1 MSVKKLNDV
10 QLVKKYEK
18 LVDERLKIN
27 REIKQV
33 ADVMKDRIVRSEDNH
48 MLTPTKRVYIQYITC
63 DRMKPIKELEDEFGE
78 SGWMN
83 TDEDSRKL
91 SSPRNLKLN
100 LVTEVLRWRTIDY
113 MLMDQR
119 LVM

>member
-33 ADVMKDRIVRSEDNH
+33 ADVMKDRIVRSEDSH
-48 MLTPTKRVYIQYITC
+48 MLTPTKRVYIQYITG
-63 DRMKPIKELEDEFGE
+63 DRMKPIKELEEEFGE
-78 SGWMN
+78 EWV
-83 TDEDSRKL
+83 DEHRRRLQKTVESKKL
-91 SSPRNLKLN
+91 KIEPRN
-100 LVTEVLRWRTIDY
+100 
-113 MLMDQR
+113 
-119 LVM
+119 

>member
-33 ADVMKDRIVRSEDNH
+33 ADVMKDRIVRSESNH
-48 MLTPTKRVYIQYITC
+48 MLTPTKRVYIQYITG
-63 DRMKPIKELEDEFGE
+63 DRMKPIKELEEEFGE
-78 SGWMN
+78 AWV
-83 TDEDSRKL
+83 DEHRRRLQKTVESKKL
-91 SSPRNLKLN
+91 KIEPRN
-100 LVTEVLRWRTIDY
+100 
-113 MLMDQR
+113 
-119 LVM
+119 

>member
-33 ADVMKDRIVRSEDNH
+33 ADVMKDRIVRNEDSH
-48 MLTPTKRVYIQYITC
+48 MLTPTKRVYIQYITG
-63 DRMKPIKELEDEFGE
+63 DRMKPIKELEEEFGE
-78 SGWMN
+78 EWV
-83 TDEDSRKL
+83 DEHRRRLEKTVESKKL
-91 SSPRNLKLN
+91 KIEPRN
-100 LVTEVLRWRTIDY
+100 
-113 MLMDQR
+113 
-119 LVM
+119 

>member
-33 ADVMKDRIVRSEDNH
+33 ADVMKDRTLETRIV
-48 MLTPTKRVYIQYITC
+48 TC
-63 DRMKPIKELEDEFGE
+63 LRLQSVFIF
-78 SGWMN
+78 N
-83 TDEDSRKL
+83 TLQVIE
-91 SSPRNLKLN
+91 
-100 LVTEVLRWRTIDY
+100 
-113 MLMDQR
+113 
-119 LVM
+119 

>member
-33 ADVMKDRIVRSEDNH
+33 SDVMKDRIVRSDDKH
-48 MLTPTKRVYIQYITC
+48 MVTPTKRVYIQYSTG
-63 DRMKPIKELEDEFGE
+63 DRMKPIKELEEEFGE
-78 SGWMN
+78 AWV
-83 TDEDSRKL
+83 DEHRRRLQKTVESKKL
-91 SSPRNLKLN
+91 KIEPRN
-100 LVTEVLRWRTIDY
+100 
-113 MLMDQR
+113 
-119 LVM
+119 

>member
-33 ADVMKDRIVRSEDNH
+33 AR
-48 MLTPTKRVYIQYITC
+48 C
-63 DRMKPIKELEDEFGE
+63 DER
-78 SGWMN
+78 
-83 TDEDSRKL
+83 
-91 SSPRNLKLN
+91 
-100 LVTEVLRWRTIDY
+100 
-113 MLMDQR
+113 
-119 LVM
+119 